1 MPTNDM
7 GSHKREPDLLR
18 FTIALQ
24 RPDGVNYTSDYYRQQ
39 FSATFQDNFAP
50 EKGYL
55 GYDYH
60 YELRFDE
67 FIRETSREEWRFVL
81 KSVEGFAELGL
92 RVVVEGYS
100 IFIEGKP
107 TRAFDG
113 KIEVC
118 VLPDRRS
125 VDEVGSFSVT
135 RPFVIFGRRVAEEP
149 ASNDYGTGYSRES
162 VAPGYE
168 PPHHVTVIRSVTGKG
183 ARAWDSTRAEPA
195 SARRGAA
202 LSPYGAQVEESAPEW
217 KNLPPPVDAPYQVEN
232 AISQGEQ
239 ICLKTP
245 LTILGASQRGRSH
258 AHEGKFREDAFS
270 IAINRE
276 KTSFGPDPE
285 MGWHIFVVSDGAG
298 SAKFSRRGSQL
309 VSEVVSRELSRLLNQ
324 SAEYGAETTKSVR
337 SFLPKLYRQASLKV
351 YRLDQERMI
360 RQSGLDMGFYNALS
374 AAYRAIYSETTACRD
389 QGVKA
394 NLADFSATALCVAMK
409 RFAAPKDGGGVFPTW
424 VIASYWVGDGA
435 LALYRP
441 NFSCDS
447 SDAKRLA
454 NDVLLLG
461 RPDGG
466 EYAGETRFLTSKG
479 ELDSQEVETNL
490 ENVRRRMS
498 LVFVRNFEAL
508 FMSTDGV
515 SDPFFEVE
523 KQLAD
528 FDSWHEFWI
537 GKFAR
542 YFPGV
547 LDSQRTPRERAKAL
561 LDGMMFKE
569 RGHHDDRTAVIAIND
584 TMVEVEGRNRNR
596 STRFEDHPYFG
607 RGER

>member
-92 RVVVEGYS
+92 RVVAEGYRV
-100 IFIEGKP
+100 FIEGKP

-118 VLPDRRS
+118 VLPDRTS

-135 RPFVIFGRRVAEEP
+135 RPFVIFGRRVEEEP
-149 ASNDYGTGYSRES
+149 ASRNYGGGYSHAPVE
-162 VAPGYE
+162 PGYVTPRHVDVVRRVRSGARGRDLGRNE
-168 PPHHVTVIRSVTGKG
+168 PPAQAYGVF
-183 ARAWDSTRAEPA
+183 PPQ
-195 SARRGAA
+195 RGEQDD
-202 LSPYGAQVEESAPEW
+202 PVAPEW
-217 KNLPPPVDAPYQVEN
+217 KNLPPPADAPYQVEN

-239 ICLKTP
+239 ICLETP

-285 MGWHIFVVSDGAG
+285 MGWHVFVVSDGAG

-309 VSEVVSRELSRLLNQ
+309 VSEVVSRELSRLLNREE
-324 SAEYGAETTKSVR
+324 SYGVQTTEKIR
-337 SFLPKLYRQASLKV
+337 SFLPKAYRRS
-351 YRLDQERMI
+351 RLEYDRYDQESMI
-360 RQSGLDMGFYNALS
+360 RQSGLDKGFYNALS
-374 AAYRAIYSETTACRD
+374 AAYRAIYSETAACRD

-409 RFAAPKDGGGVFPTW
+409 RFGGIKDAESTPPTW
-424 VIASYWVGDGA
+424 AIASYWVGDGA

-441 NFSCDS
+441 NFFCFEK
-447 SDAKRLA
+447 DAERLVD
-454 NDVLLLG
+454 NVLLLG
-461 RPDGG
+461 TPDGG

-528 FDSWHEFWI
+528 FDSWHEFWT

-584 TMVEVEGRNRNR
+584 TMVEMENKTLQR
-596 STRFEDHPYFG
+596 SLSRCNYDNFIKEH
-607 RGER
+607 RL